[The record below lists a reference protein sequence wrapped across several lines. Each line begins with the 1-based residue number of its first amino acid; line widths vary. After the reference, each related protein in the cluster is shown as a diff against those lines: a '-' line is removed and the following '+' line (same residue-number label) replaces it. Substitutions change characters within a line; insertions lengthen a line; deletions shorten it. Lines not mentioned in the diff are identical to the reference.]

1 MTTIDPSIFRAYD
14 IRGIVGR
21 ELSEAVYEVLGR
33 AAGTLFR
40 RRGSQRIVVGHD
52 ARLTSASFA
61 AALMR
66 GLQSTGCD
74 VVDIGMVPTPVMYF
88 AVDHLKADGGAVVT
102 ASHNPPEFNGLK
114 MRHYE
119 PQFGGVPFSSAEVQ
133 EVGQIAMSGEFASGA
148 GSLSHVDV
156 SDAYVE
162 HIAGLIT
169 LPRSLKVVVDG
180 GNGVAGPLG
189 VRVFERLGC
198 EVVPLFIEPDGT
210 FPNHHPDPLK
220 EKNMLDLMR
229 VVKETG
235 AELGIGLDGDGDRL
249 GVVDDTGR
257 MVFADRY
264 MIVLAREALK
274 QGPAPIVFDV
284 KCSTVLADAITSF
297 GGTPVMWKTGYTNQS
312 AKMRELGAP
321 VAGELS
327 GHVFNNR
334 PGHSFDDGTF
344 AGACLVEALVNAGQ
358 TLSQALAPFPVLA
371 EVPEERIELDDVRK
385 FAAVEHV
392 RSVFAGK
399 YTIIETD
406 GLRIDFG
413 DGWGLLRASNTEPV
427 ITTRFEAVSE
437 ARAAHIRDTILAALK
452 EYTDAQ

>member
-1 MTTIDPSIFRAYD
+1 MTTIHPSIFRAYD
-14 IRGIVGR
+14 IRGIVGK
-21 ELSEAVYEVLGR
+21 ELSEAVYEVLGH

-40 RRGSQRIVVGHD
+40 AKGGRRIVVGYD
-52 ARLTSASFA
+52 ARLTSAGFA

-66 GLQSTGCD
+66 GLQATGCD

-88 AVDHLKADGGAVVT
+88 AVDYLKADGGAVVT

-119 PQFGGVPFSSAEVQ
+119 PVHGGVPFSSEEVQ
-133 EVGQIAMSGEFASGA
+133 EVGRLALAGQFVSGSG
-148 GSLSHVDV
+148 SMTQVDV
-156 SDAYVE
+156 ADAYVE
-162 HIAGLIT
+162 HIAALVTI
-169 LPRSLKVVVDG
+169 PRRIKIVVDG

-220 EKNMLDLMR
+220 EKNMRDLMR

-235 AELGIGLDGDGDRL
+235 AQLGIGLDGDGDRL
-249 GVVDDTGR
+249 GVVDDQGQ

-264 MIVLAREALK
+264 MIVMAREALK

-284 KCSTVLADAITSF
+284 KCSKVLADAITAM

-344 AGACLVEALVNAGQ
+344 AGACLIEALTHSGQ
-358 TLSQALAPFPVLA
+358 TLSQALAPYPVMA

-385 FAAVEHV
+385 FAAVAHV
-392 RSVFAGK
+392 RAQFVGK
-399 YTIIETD
+399 YPINETD

-437 ARAAHIRDTILAALK
+437 ARAAFIRDTILAALQR
-452 EYTDAQ
+452 YTMPH